1 MYGDAGSYYVSALG
15 GKNFADGRGNVAIN
29 LEYSRQNDFYASGRP
44 NLRNANGFV
53 TVDTDPASAVNGS
66 DGVTDTRFVNDIR
79 SGIYSNGGTFLSYLG
94 GDSYTPYLFT
104 PSGQLILQTGTPVGL
119 PPLPSYI
126 GGNGS
131 SFREG
136 KQLALSPALDRYSA
150 NLVAKFEISPAL
162 VPFIEA
168 KYVRTDSIGSQSGPF
183 FFSGGTTG

>member
-1 MYGDAGSYYVSALG
+1 MAEELGEFAGFLVFEALVH
-15 GKNFADGRGNVAIN
+15 DHQRRGVLFFRA
-29 LEYSRQNDFYASGRP
+29 A
-44 NLRNANGFV
+44 
-53 TVDTDPASAVNGS
+53 
-66 DGVTDTRFVNDIR
+66 
-79 SGIYSNGGTFLSYLG
+79 GILSYLG

-104 PSGQLILQTGTPVGL
+104 PSGQLILQTGTPIGL
-119 PPLPSYI
+119 APLPSYI

-168 KYVRTDSIGSQSGPF
+168 KYVRTNSIGSQ
-183 FFSGGTTG
+183 